1 MKTTPTYNL
10 NVALRETGIK
20 ADTLRAWER
29 RYGLPEPARSAGGH
43 RLYSD
48 RDIETIRWLQARLEE
63 GLRIKQAVEM
73 WKSLEVDGQDPL
85 IVKPANAQGV
95 PVEQPFPGQPVNLEE
110 IRNNWVSACQNF
122 NEAVAENIVN
132 QAFAMHP
139 AETVCHQ
146 VLLAGLAQIGEL
158 WFAGNASVQ
167 QEHFASSLVT
177 RRINT
182 LIAASPPP
190 SRHQTILIGCPPGE
204 DHTIAPLMLTFM
216 LRQRGWKVVYLGAN
230 VPPQRLEETIQSVKP
245 HLVVLTAQHLTSAAN
260 LLDLAESLAKNEI
273 RVAFGGLI
281 FNRNPQLESSFPG
294 YFLGEKL
301 KNAVQG
307 IARILTAGAETP
319 PIPDRAAE
327 YQVTLDHFKQNRANI
342 ELSAYEILLSTQ
354 IPFEH
359 FSIANQF
366 LSQNIT
372 AALQIGNLDL
382 LYTELSWIEELIQ
395 NYQIDPVSLNEYLQ
409 AYRQATKQNLDQRG
423 SLLINWFSWLNGK
436 IS

>member
-29 RYGLPEPARSAGGH
+29 RYGLPEPARSTGGH
-43 RLYSD
+43 RLYSA

-167 QEHFASSLVT
+167 QEHFASSAEALK
-177 RRINT
+177 
-182 LIAASPPP
+182 ASCL
-190 SRHQTILIGCPPGE
+190 Q
-204 DHTIAPLMLTFM
+204 D
-216 LRQRGWKVVYLGAN
+216 
-230 VPPQRLEETIQSVKP
+230 
-245 HLVVLTAQHLTSAAN
+245 
-260 LLDLAESLAKNEI
+260 
-273 RVAFGGLI
+273 
-281 FNRNPQLESSFPG
+281 ESSKPP
-294 YFLGEKL
+294 
-301 KNAVQG
+301 AV
-307 IARILTAGAETP
+307 
-319 PIPDRAAE
+319 
-327 YQVTLDHFKQNRANI
+327 
-342 ELSAYEILLSTQ
+342 
-354 IPFEH
+354 
-359 FSIANQF
+359 
-366 LSQNIT
+366 
-372 AALQIGNLDL
+372 
-382 LYTELSWIEELIQ
+382 
-395 NYQIDPVSLNEYLQ
+395 
-409 AYRQATKQNLDQRG
+409 
-423 SLLINWFSWLNGK
+423 
-436 IS
+436 